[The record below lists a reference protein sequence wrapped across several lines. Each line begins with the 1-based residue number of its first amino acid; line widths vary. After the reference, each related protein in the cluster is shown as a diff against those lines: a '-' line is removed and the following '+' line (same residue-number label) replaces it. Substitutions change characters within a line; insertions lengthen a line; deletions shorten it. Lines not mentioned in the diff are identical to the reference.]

1 MKFAGYDTVPWAR
14 DIVTTLS
21 SMSCLKAS
29 RLVWPNSGSSSRSMD
44 CAMAEGYLSGPGH
57 AVSTDKAS
65 VGYQSGRGDMDRAG
79 TCSGL
84 RMINGQLCGVRQ
96 MTFDFIRRRSYS
108 RCYLRVA

>member
-1 MKFAGYDTVPWAR
+1 MKFAGHDTVPWAR

-21 SMSCLKAS
+21 SMSCLRAS

-65 VGYQSGRGDMDRAG
+65 GGYQSGRGDMDRAG
-79 TCSGL
+79 ACSGL

-96 MTFDFIRRRSYS
+96 MTFDFVRRRSYS
-108 RCYLRVA
+108 QCYFRVA